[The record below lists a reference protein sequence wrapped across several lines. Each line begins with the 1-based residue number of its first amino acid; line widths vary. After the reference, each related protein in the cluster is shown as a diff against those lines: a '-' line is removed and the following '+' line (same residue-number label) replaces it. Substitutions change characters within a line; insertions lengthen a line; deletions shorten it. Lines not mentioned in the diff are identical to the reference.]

1 MRAMHRLPVLFA
13 AVVAA
18 LAFAAGP
25 ASAAPCPANA
35 GAAALDQYCEA
46 LPTAGG
52 SRGSG
57 GGGGVGAPPSATPS
71 SPAAPPSVGAV
82 RPVAPDTARALE
94 QAGGDGAGVL
104 GLGAPRAQ
112 EEGAGSGSGS
122 SGAPRAAE
130 VTPVD
135 PPRDPFGAVGAA
147 AADGP
152 VASGA
157 LIWALIAIAVL
168 AAAAGAV
175 AAAERR
181 DRRRAPDA

>member
-18 LAFAAGP
+18 LALAAAP

-52 SRGSG
+52 SRSSG
-57 GGGGVGAPPSATPS
+57 GGGGVGAAPSATPS

-104 GLGAPRAQ
+104 GLGAPRGQ
-112 EEGAGSGSGS
+112 DAGSGSG
-122 SGAPRAAE
+122 GAPRAAE

-135 PPRDPFGAVGAA
+135 PPRDPFAAVGAA

-157 LIWALIAIAVL
+157 LIWAHIAIAVHT
-168 AAAAGAV
+168 AAAGAV

-181 DRRRAPDA
+181 DRRRPPEA